1 MVLERPVAL
10 LLLISILIISCEKK
24 QLRGARVAVDFPE
37 ADSLAVKIYH
47 FPILEEE
54 VLAQFDLD
62 TANYGLMQLELSKP
76 LMLHITI
83 NGSSYNLYLKPGYD
97 LKLSKDTTVLQR
109 INFIRRRRCSSK

>member
-1 MVLERPVAL
+1 MVLVRPFFL
-10 LLLISILIISCEKK
+10 LLFMSVLIISCEKK
-24 QLRGARVAVDFPE
+24 QLRGARLAVDFPE

-76 LMLHITI
+76 LMLYIMI
-83 NGSSYNLYLKPGYD
+83 EYSIEIWLPKNLRLF
-97 LKLSKDTTVLQR
+97 LLVVQR
-109 INFIRRRRCSSK
+109 QFCLFVVT